1 MVSTN
6 EAVDALCRH
15 IGFDPPRAAA
25 VAKKLTE
32 AGSIPPGGPGKS
44 PELNPEHI
52 INIVLGCAV
61 DVPLRAIADTVV
73 AYRALVPGGANLD
86 GAPASIDRTAGDALE
101 VFADISIHG
110 DADILRRDKI
120 EIVATW
126 PEVAIQRDGKVA
138 RFVPVGALATHWRDS
153 GHRKSTIISGAALVD
168 CLRAL
173 FGENHDR

>member
-32 AGSIPPGGPGKS
+32 AGSIPPGGPGRS
-44 PELNPEHI
+44 PLLDPEHVVNI
-52 INIVLGCAV
+52 IIGCSIDA
-61 DVPLRAIADTVV
+61 PLRAVASTVGH
-73 AYRALVPGGANLD
+73 YRAMVPGGANLD

-110 DADILRRDKI
+110 DADLLRRDKI
-120 EIVATW
+120 EIVSNW
-126 PEVAIQRDGKVA
+126 REIAIHSDGKVA
-138 RFVPVGALATHWRDS
+138 RFVPVGTLAAHWRDS
-153 GHRKSTIISGAALVD
+153 GHRKSTIINGAALVD
-168 CLRAL
+168 CLHAL

>member
-1 MVSTN
+1 MPSTQ
-6 EAVDALCRH
+6 EAVDAIVRH
-15 IGFDPPRAAA
+15 LGFDSARVKA
-25 VAKKLTE
+25 VARSLTE
-32 AGSIPPGGPGKS
+32 DGHLPPGAPGRS
-44 PELNPEHI
+44 PELDPEHVVNI
-52 INIVLGCAV
+52 IIGCSV
-61 DVPLRAIADTVV
+61 DAPLRAIADTVV

-168 CLRAL
+168 CLHAL
-173 FGENHDR
+173 FGENNDR

>member
-32 AGSIPPGGPGKS
+32 AGSIPPGGQGKS
-44 PELNPEHI
+44 PELDPDH
-52 INIVLGCAV
+52 VLAILLGSSV
-61 DVPLRAIADTVV
+61 DAPLRAIAAMVEQ
-73 AYRALVPGGANLD
+73 YRSLVPGGANLV
-86 GAPASIDRTAGDALE
+86 GAPATIDRNAGDALE
-101 VFADISIHG
+101 VFADIAVHG
-110 DADILRRDKI
+110 DSDLLRRDKI
-120 EIVATW
+120 EIVSNW
-126 PEVAIQRDGKVA
+126 PEVAILRDGKVA

-168 CLRAL
+168 CLHAL